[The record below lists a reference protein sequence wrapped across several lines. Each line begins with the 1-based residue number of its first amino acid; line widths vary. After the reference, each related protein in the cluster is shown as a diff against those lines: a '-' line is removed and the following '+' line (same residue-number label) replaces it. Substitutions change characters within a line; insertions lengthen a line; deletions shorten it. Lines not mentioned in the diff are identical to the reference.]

1 MYLMRIGQPGAE
13 KPVVRID
20 DETYVDVSDVV
31 TDFNEAFFGTGPE
44 QLAALATLVATRTA
58 EGAVERFA
66 GERSVPRSPV
76 RTRSSASA

>member
-1 MYLMRIGQPGAE
+1 MHLMRIGPAGAE

-31 TDFNEAFFGTGPE
+31 ADFNEAFFG
-44 QLAALATLVATRTA
+44 
-58 EGAVERFA
+58 A
-66 GERSVPRSPV
+66 GGLDRLRDAGRRAGRRRRRASRSPASGSARRSPG